1 MQNVDKKDLEVNIE
15 YFFSGEKAVK
25 EIQKTV
31 KEADL
36 ELMMLDLDSLDSV
49 REFAAK
55 LHNTV
60 DKVHNCQMKYI
71 SRV

>member
-1 MQNVDKKDLEVNIE
+1 
-15 YFFSGEKAVK
+15 
-25 EIQKTV
+25 
-31 KEADL
+31 
-36 ELMMLDLDSLDSV
+36 MMLDLDSLDSV

-71 SRV
+71 SGV